1 MNVIFMKLKTINTS
15 KKVSAIFRIFW
26 VTVTTVSCLFPAYT
40 LLSGLG
46 LLLYGFIIV
55 LAYLMFI
62 VVEIDDS
69 RNNYVSRSQP
79 TNTWWFILTGLF
91 LLLILL
97 SLITG
102 EDSSI
107 YQFLA
112 SVPVWTLKVLS
123 FAAW

>member
-69 RNNYVSRSQP
+69 RNNYVSSQP